1 MIHVLQ
7 CEDAFD
13 DGKKAEIKQVLKTPT
28 FLYVILKR
36 KNVGFLLYFSD
47 ADFFTLENF
56 AVIKK
61 SSIFDFSFSFF
72 SPFTLNSFIIK
83 SSVFGTNY
91 FGRIGWEIFANNCCV
106 YIAFRQKEMLPGFPS
121 MRH

>member
-13 DGKKAEIKQVLKTPT
+13 DGKKAEIKKVLKNTN

-36 KNVGFLLYFSD
+36 KNVGFLLCFSD

-56 AVIKK
+56 AVIEK
-61 SSIFDFSFSFF
+61 SSNFDFSFSFF
-72 SPFTLNSFIIK
+72 PL
-83 SSVFGTNY
+83 
-91 FGRIGWEIFANNCCV
+91 
-106 YIAFRQKEMLPGFPS
+106 LL
-121 MRH
+121 